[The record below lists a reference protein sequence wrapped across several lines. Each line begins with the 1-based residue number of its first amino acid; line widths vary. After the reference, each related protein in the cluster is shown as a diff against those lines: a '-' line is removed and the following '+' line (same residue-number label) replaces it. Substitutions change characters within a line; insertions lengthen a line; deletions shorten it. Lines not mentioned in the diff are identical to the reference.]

1 MARPES
7 DNLYETDYFAWVN
20 QQLELLRSGQFQKAD
35 LPNLL
40 DEIEDMSKK
49 LQRELRSRLEVLLMH
64 LLKWQYQPDRRG
76 ASWEITI
83 KGQRREIA
91 RLLSDNPSL
100 KNRLGEV
107 MPKAYHHAAYYAH
120 IETGYPEE
128 DFPPDCLWTFNQL
141 MDSGF
146 WPDRFKD

>member
-1 MARPES
+1 
-7 DNLYETDYFAWVN
+7 
-20 QQLELLRSGQFQKAD
+20 
-35 LPNLL
+35 
-40 DEIEDMSKK
+40 MSKK

-128 DFPPDCLWTFNQL
+128 DFPPDCLWTFDQF
-141 MDSGF
+141 MDSDF